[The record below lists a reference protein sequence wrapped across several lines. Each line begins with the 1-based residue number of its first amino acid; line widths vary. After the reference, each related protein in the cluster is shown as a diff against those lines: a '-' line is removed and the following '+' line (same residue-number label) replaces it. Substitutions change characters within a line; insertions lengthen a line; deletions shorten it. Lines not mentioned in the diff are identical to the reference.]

1 MAARTDAAARSNH
14 NRHSFCTLL
23 VALGI
28 ILHVFGAVALRYS
41 HSELLQLNTGVHHL
55 PAEYYIPPEIIRPS
69 PEDPAAASRRRR
81 RCERRQKRG
90 KRAGVWAR
98 LKANPFKP
106 PLPTIFLSNARSIR
120 GKMDEIRLHMAAKR
134 IIYNCCCMIFTE
146 TWLDSTSPDAAIEL
160 AGRTA
165 YRADRTADSGKKIG
179 GGLCIYTNNSW
190 CTNVAVV
197 SKLCSPEVELMLLK
211 CRPFYLPREF
221 TAVYICAVYIPPDAN
236 AKLALAQVHDSIND
250 SLVAHPDSVF
260 IAAGDFNHADLKTVL
275 HKFHRNVK
283 CATRGNKTLDQVYTN
298 TADAYKAQ
306 VYPHLGLSDHLSLLL
321 HPRYT
326 PKIKSAGSI
335 TKSRR
340 TWPED
345 AIPMLQD
352 CFYHTDWDVF
362 RGQGTDTRE
371 SMDEYT
377 STVLCYINFCVDN
390 VTSWK
395 HFRVYLNRKP
405 WMTHSVEQ
413 LIRARDLAH
422 SSGDPEAYSR
432 ARATLRKGIN
442 TAKQQHRRRIEACFN
457 NSTNSRQVWEGIR
470 AITDYKSKARATSP
484 SADATLAENL
494 NHFYA
499 RFDRENTDSV
509 LSPLP
514 SSDPVP
520 VLSSHEVRRVLRSIN
535 IRKAAGPDGVL
546 GRVLKD
552 CAAELT
558 DVFTSIYNT
567 SLSTSWVPACFKA
580 ATIVPIPKQSNVT
593 CLNDYR
599 PVALTPIP
607 AKCLER
613 LVIKHIKGAIPP
625 TLDPH
630 QFAYTQNRSTE
641 DAIAIV
647 LHSLLEHLEQKNT
660 YARLLFVDF
669 SSAFN
674 TIRPFKLQVKLHH
687 LGLNISLCNWIVD
700 FLINRTQSVRVDKY
714 TSSTLSINTGAP
726 QGCVLSPLLYT
737 LFTHDCSASSPSN
750 LIVKFA
756 DDTTVLGLI
765 NNNNEMDYRTEVQ
778 HLAAW
783 CVDNNLMLNI
793 KKTKEIIVDPR
804 KKKQNNHLP
813 LSIGSEAVERVAHF
827 RFLGVTITEDL
838 SWGINTASAVG
849 KAQQRL
855 YYLRQLKNAGIQ
867 KQLMANFYNCAIS
880 SVLTYGFLV
889 WFSSCTKAEQQAL
902 QRVVKTAGKIMG
914 TILPEI
920 STIYSNILR
929 DQHHPA
935 HHLFHLLPSGR
946 RYRALSARTTRMAHS
961 LYPQAV
967 RLLNSAPLLSLP
979 PSHGQ

>member
-1 MAARTDAAARSNH
+1 MAARSDAAARSNH

-395 HFRVYLNRKP
+395 HLCV
-405 WMTHSVEQ
+405 SEQ
-413 LIRARDLAH
+413 
-422 SSGDPEAYSR
+422 E
-432 ARATLRKGIN
+432 
-442 TAKQQHRRRIEACFN
+442 
-457 NSTNSRQVWEGIR
+457 
-470 AITDYKSKARATSP
+470 
-484 SADATLAENL
+484 
-494 NHFYA
+494 
-499 RFDRENTDSV
+499 
-509 LSPLP
+509 
-514 SSDPVP
+514 
-520 VLSSHEVRRVLRSIN
+520 
-535 IRKAAGPDGVL
+535 
-546 GRVLKD
+546 
-552 CAAELT
+552 
-558 DVFTSIYNT
+558 
-567 SLSTSWVPACFKA
+567 
-580 ATIVPIPKQSNVT
+580 
-593 CLNDYR
+593 
-599 PVALTPIP
+599 
-607 AKCLER
+607 
-613 LVIKHIKGAIPP
+613 
-625 TLDPH
+625 TLDD
-630 QFAYTQNRSTE
+630 TQ
-641 DAIAIV
+641 
-647 LHSLLEHLEQKNT
+647 
-660 YARLLFVDF
+660 
-669 SSAFN
+669 
-674 TIRPFKLQVKLHH
+674 
-687 LGLNISLCNWIVD
+687 C
-700 FLINRTQSVRVDKY
+700 RTAD
-714 TSSTLSINTGAP
+714 
-726 QGCVLSPLLYT
+726 
-737 LFTHDCSASSPSN
+737 PS
-750 LIVKFA
+750 
-756 DDTTVLGLI
+756 
-765 NNNNEMDYRTEVQ
+765 
-778 HLAAW
+778 
-783 CVDNNLMLNI
+783 
-793 KKTKEIIVDPR
+793 
-804 KKKQNNHLP
+804 
-813 LSIGSEAVERVAHF
+813 
-827 RFLGVTITEDL
+827 
-838 SWGINTASAVG
+838 
-849 KAQQRL
+849 
-855 YYLRQLKNAGIQ
+855 
-867 KQLMANFYNCAIS
+867 
-880 SVLTYGFLV
+880 
-889 WFSSCTKAEQQAL
+889 
-902 QRVVKTAGKIMG
+902 
-914 TILPEI
+914 
-920 STIYSNILR
+920 
-929 DQHHPA
+929 
-935 HHLFHLLPSGR
+935 
-946 RYRALSARTTRMAHS
+946 
-961 LYPQAV
+961 
-967 RLLNSAPLLSLP
+967 
-979 PSHGQ
+979 

>member
-1 MAARTDAAARSNH
+1 MPALAAILTAESLTALEVRISDLEARYRTTPSPVVCAGRPAVALVSRPPVDPEQPGSHGEWVTVRGKRSGNPLKPTAHHQTTHVSNTFSPLSDAPAEEQTLVIGSSIVRNVKLAKPAAIVKCIPGARAGDVESYLKLLAKDKRKYHKIVIHVGGNDSRLRQSEVTKINVESVCRYAKTMSDTVVFSGPLPNVTSDVMYSRMASFHRWLSRWCPANHAARTDAAARSNH

-28 ILHVFGAVALRYS
+28 ILHVFGAVALQYS
-41 HSELLQLNTGVHHL
+41 HSELLQLNTGVDHL

-134 IIYNCCCMIFTE
+134 INYNCCCMIFTE

-306 VYPHLGLSDHLSLLL
+306 VYPHLGLSDHLSLL
-321 HPRYT
+321 YT
-326 PKIKSAGSI
+326 PKIKSARSI

-484 SADATLAENL
+484 SADATLAEDL

-509 LSPLP
+509 LSPP
-514 SSDPVP
+514 
-520 VLSSHEVRRVLRSIN
+520 
-535 IRKAAGPDGVL
+535 
-546 GRVLKD
+546 
-552 CAAELT
+552 
-558 DVFTSIYNT
+558 
-567 SLSTSWVPACFKA
+567 
-580 ATIVPIPKQSNVT
+580 
-593 CLNDYR
+593 
-599 PVALTPIP
+599 
-607 AKCLER
+607 
-613 LVIKHIKGAIPP
+613 
-625 TLDPH
+625 
-630 QFAYTQNRSTE
+630 
-641 DAIAIV
+641 
-647 LHSLLEHLEQKNT
+647 SLL
-660 YARLLFVDF
+660 
-669 SSAFN
+669 
-674 TIRPFKLQVKLHH
+674 
-687 LGLNISLCNWIVD
+687 
-700 FLINRTQSVRVDKY
+700 
-714 TSSTLSINTGAP
+714 
-726 QGCVLSPLLYT
+726 
-737 LFTHDCSASSPSN
+737 
-750 LIVKFA
+750 
-756 DDTTVLGLI
+756 
-765 NNNNEMDYRTEVQ
+765 
-778 HLAAW
+778 
-783 CVDNNLMLNI
+783 
-793 KKTKEIIVDPR
+793 
-804 KKKQNNHLP
+804 
-813 LSIGSEAVERVAHF
+813 
-827 RFLGVTITEDL
+827 
-838 SWGINTASAVG
+838 
-849 KAQQRL
+849 
-855 YYLRQLKNAGIQ
+855 
-867 KQLMANFYNCAIS
+867 
-880 SVLTYGFLV
+880 
-889 WFSSCTKAEQQAL
+889 
-902 QRVVKTAGKIMG
+902 
-914 TILPEI
+914 
-920 STIYSNILR
+920 
-929 DQHHPA
+929 
-935 HHLFHLLPSGR
+935 
-946 RYRALSARTTRMAHS
+946 
-961 LYPQAV
+961 
-967 RLLNSAPLLSLP
+967 
-979 PSHGQ
+979 